1 MIAIVDYD
9 IGNIHSVHKAFQYI
23 GADAVITG
31 DSAEILRA
39 DGIVLPGVGAF
50 GIAIANLRRLKIV
63 EPLLRA
69 INEGLPFLGICV
81 GMQVL
86 FETSEELGTHAGLCV
101 LPGTVQR
108 FDGSVKVP
116 QIGWN
121 RIHPRAPHP
130 LLENVPT
137 GSYVYFAHS
146 YRAVPADPNL
156 VLATTDYAGRY
167 PSAVA
172 RGNVCGIQFH
182 PEKSQRTGLRI
193 LSNFVAMVEGSST

>member
-1 MIAIVDYD
+1 MITIVDYD

-23 GADAVITG
+23 GADVVITG
-31 DSAEILRA
+31 DSTEILRA
-39 DGIVLPGVGAF
+39 DGVVLPGVAAF
-50 GIAIANLRRLKIV
+50 GDAMANLRRLNIV

-69 INEGLPFLGICV
+69 IDGGLPFLGICV

-86 FETSEELGTHAGLCV
+86 FETSEELGTHVGLGV

-108 FDGSVKVP
+108 FEGSVKVP

-130 LLENVPT
+130 LLANVPA

-146 YRAVPADPNL
+146 YRAVPSDL
-156 VLATTDYAGRY
+156 QMVMATTDYAGRY

-193 LSNFVAMVEGSST
+193 LSNFVAMVEGDST